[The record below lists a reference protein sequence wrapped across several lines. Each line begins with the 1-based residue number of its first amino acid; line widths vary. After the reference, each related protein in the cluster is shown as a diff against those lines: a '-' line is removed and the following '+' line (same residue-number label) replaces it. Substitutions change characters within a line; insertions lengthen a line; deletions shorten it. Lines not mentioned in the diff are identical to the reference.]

1 MTDTADRLLR
11 AYGRGEMTFS
21 ELVAKFT
28 DELPMT
34 LPLEMREPA
43 RNWAEVYR
51 RAEEYDD
58 TDVPRALSA
67 ASYAGNI
74 TKEQEKQLLEIY
86 RKRVIEPLGDDRRL
100 WPLARRLWPQGL
112 QLSNCPHCGAS
123 RADDD
128 LFVVDSEKCHCDAS
142 THHSVFCR
150 ACSELFYV
158 PPMGSN
164 CHAEDGH

>member
-1 MTDTADRLLR
+1 MTDTADSLLR

-21 ELVAKFT
+21 ELVAKFAN
-28 DELPMT
+28 ELPMT
-34 LPLEMREPA
+34 LPLAIREPA
-43 RNWAEVYR
+43 RSWAEVYR

-58 TDVPRALSA
+58 TDVPGALRG
-67 ASYAGNI
+67 ASFAGNI
-74 TKEQEKQLLEIY
+74 TEEQEEQLLEIY

-112 QLSNCPHCGAS
+112 ELSHCPGCGAS

-128 LFVVDSEKCHCDAS
+128 LLVVNSEKCICDAS

-150 ACSELFYV
+150 SCSELFCA
-158 PPMGSN
+158 PPMGST
-164 CHAEDGH
+164 CRTEDG